1 MLTVSCQAESPRQ
14 PRSTRPVFLRVAI
27 AGLMICLTGPLARAA
42 VLIDNTNNLTATL
55 GSSGSTLNLATIKQ
69 GFQIDVA
76 TGYTSTLETISLGLQ
91 YGTTGVALELWSWD
105 GSAAT
110 VMGSQSLVASS
121 DVKGFYSFD
130 LTDPVFSN
138 LAAGSY
144 LLTASG
150 TSTLFWANT
159 NPLASPTSSTT
170 GVDFVAHRRSSNGGS
185 TWGTTSNRNA
195 VQLTGA
201 VTPVAVP
208 EPGSL
213 FGLAVLL
220 GGGLATRRRMS

>member
-1 MLTVSCQAESPRQ
+1 
-14 PRSTRPVFLRVAI
+14 
-27 AGLMICLTGPLARAA
+27 MICLTGPLARAA

-55 GSSGSTLNLATIKQ
+55 GSSGSTLSLATTKQ

-91 YGTTGVALELWSWD
+91 YGTKGVALELWSWD

-110 VMGSQSLVASS
+110 LMGSQNLVASS
-121 DVKGFYSFD
+121 DVQGFYSFD

-144 LLTASG
+144 LMTASA

-170 GVDFVAHRRSSNGGS
+170 GVDFVTYRRSANGGS

-213 FGLAVLL
+213 FLFGLAVLL
-220 GGGLATRRRMS
+220 HGGTRRRMS